1 MCKHIILYINM
12 EDEGMLYSEEVKIF
26 KETHTYIPLP

>member
-1 MCKHIILYINM
+1 MDINM